1 MISSKI
7 LQINVNRNAITTE
20 NVLNLAIEL
29 NISILAIQEPKIYNL
44 DNKNTTRSV
53 MHASFSQILPNYGL
67 ERPRVLYY
75 ISKSLRANISRDSPL
90 DPDCIVI
97 DILGLRLVNVYNN
110 SSINQPNSTYTI
122 NREFFPNLI
131 DKNTILLGDFNI
143 HHPWWDPLAPKST
156 SADYL
161 VDLIQTKELVLLNKP
176 GKGTFYRPHMSY
188 STVIDLTLVYS
199 AIYNKVRE

>member
-1 MISSKI
+1 M
-7 LQINVNRNAITTE
+7 
-20 NVLNLAIEL
+20 LNLAIEL

-44 DNKNTTRSV
+44 DNKNTTYSV
-53 MHASFSQILPNYGL
+53 MHASFSQILLNYGL

-75 ISKSLRANISRDSPL
+75 ISKRLRANISRDSSL

-143 HHPWWDPLAPKST
+143 HHL
-156 SADYL
+156 
-161 VDLIQTKELVLLNKP
+161 
-176 GKGTFYRPHMSY
+176 
-188 STVIDLTLVYS
+188 
-199 AIYNKVRE
+199 